1 MQILGEN
8 VPVAENFPGKSACVI
23 DGMSI
28 VQKLDGNQQTFQ
40 DVAKRLLKRVL
51 QEADR
56 SDRVDVVFDVY

>member
-8 VPVAENFPGKSACVI
+8 VPVAENFSGKSACVI
-23 DGMSI
+23 DGMNI